1 MVHVKKKKNLKIKKK
16 VKERSETDTMKRKM
30 KRCLAKA
37 AHGESKFKWLQRQV
51 EREAAVRN
59 PFLKVQL

>member
-1 MVHVKKKKNLKIKKK
+1 
-16 VKERSETDTMKRKM
+16 MKRKM